1 MVLLVT
7 DIFLVLTQVLLWI
20 LVAMAARF
28 VLLKAL
34 PKAFLGGLVLLLLVV
49 VAGLTFFNGKPD
61 SGILGDIWQLMSILF
76 NPLGLLLVLLA
87 IVWRDAEGGKLT
99 ATSKLLLRIG
109 VASLILF
116 SIPLVSYFMM
126 QRAEFEAIQITQPV
140 VTALPPGANRVI
152 VLLGQDTTRLKL
164 QPRQLPAPVGKER
177 GKGNGLFSPP
187 EPLSEGNLT
196 LLADQ
201 SIQLTEKGS
210 RILYAAQLFGQERGN
225 APLLVVTSGG
235 YRGRDKKEGEDRNN
249 ISQAADISRFLQ
261 ARFGI
266 PAGSIL
272 TDNDSPTVQS
282 SAANVKKLL
291 KDKGINT
298 GGQLMVVTSA
308 LEASR
313 TALTFAQEF
322 GQDGPIAVISR
333 PTDFYTIPPKDSM
346 DLRLAGRDL
355 LEWNAGVADIVPSA
369 DALSAS
375 TKVISE
381 WLTSLYYFLR
391 GWIRP
396 LRAG

>member
-7 DIFLVLTQVLLWI
+7 DIFLLLTQVLLWI

-34 PKAFLGGLVLLLLVV
+34 PKAFLGGLVLLLLVI

-61 SGILGDIWQLMSILF
+61 GGILGDIWQLMSILF

-87 IVWRDAEGGKLT
+87 IVWRDAENGKIT

-109 VASLILF
+109 VVSLILF

-140 VTALPPGANRVI
+140 VAALPPGANRVI

-164 QPRQLPAPVGKER
+164 QPRQLPAPAPKQR
-177 GKGNGLFSPP
+177 NQGNGVFSPP

-201 SIQLTEKGS
+201 SIQMTEKGS

-225 APLLVVTSGG
+225 APLIVVTAGP
-235 YRGRDKKEGEDRNN
+235 YRGREHKEGEDRNTFTQ
-249 ISQAADISRFLQ
+249 SADITRFLVG
-261 ARFGI
+261 RMGI

-272 TDNDSPTVQS
+272 TEGDSSTVQS
-282 SAANVKKLL
+282 SAVNVKKLL

-322 GQDGPIAVISR
+322 GQDGAITVLSR
-333 PTDFYTIPPKDSM
+333 PTDFYTIPPKESM
-346 DLRLAGRDL
+346 DLRLKDRDL
-355 LEWNAGVADIVPSA
+355 LEWRPGVADIVPSA

-396 LRAG
+396 LRAS